1 MAYLVV
7 VDAGALIAL
16 LDENDKHHRWAF
28 GMFQSTLAFG
38 LVMPALTYAE
48 VLVHPTRS
56 GQADT
61 FEQNIAG
68 LGLDIR
74 PIFDT
79 GTRSLAQIRAES
91 SLKMP
96 DAIVLQLALE
106 EQATL
111 ATTDKALANE
121 ATKRGLKVLEPR

>member
-1 MAYLVV
+1 MAPLVV

-28 GMFQSTLAFG
+28 GMFQATLGYG
-38 LVMPALTYAE
+38 LAMPALTYAE
-48 VLVHPTRS
+48 VLVHPTRV

-61 FEQNIAG
+61 FENNIAG

-74 PIFDT
+74 PIVDSDT
-79 GTRSLAQIRAES
+79 RGLAHIRAES

-111 ATTDKALANE
+111 ATTDKPLARE
-121 ATKRGLKVLEPR
+121 AQSRGLKVFRPV

>member
-1 MAYLVV
+1 MASLVV

-16 LDENDKHHRWAF
+16 LDKKDKHHRWAF
-28 GMFQSTLAFG
+28 GMFPATLGYG

-48 VLVHPTRS
+48 VFVHPTRA

-61 FEQNIAG
+61 FENNIAG

-74 PIFDT
+74 PIFDSD
-79 GTRSLAQIRAES
+79 TRGLADIRAES

-111 ATTDKALANE
+111 ATTDKFLARE
-121 ATKRGLKVLEPR
+121 AERRGLKVLASH

>member
-16 LDENDKHHRWAF
+16 LDENHKHHRWAF
-28 GMFQSTLAFG
+28 GMFQATLGLG

-48 VLVHPTRS
+48 VLVHPTRA

-61 FEQNIAG
+61 FENNIAG

-79 GTRSLAQIRAES
+79 DTRGLAEIRAES

-96 DAIVLQLALE
+96 DAIVLQLALA

-111 ATTDKALANE
+111 ATTDTSLATE
-121 ATKRGLKVLEPR
+121 AQNRGLKVLAPH

>member
-1 MAYLVV
+1 MAPLVV

-28 GMFQSTLAFG
+28 GMFQATLGYG

-48 VLVHPTRS
+48 VLVHPTRA

-61 FEQNIAG
+61 FENNIAG

-74 PIFDT
+74 PIVDSDT
-79 GTRSLAQIRAES
+79 RGLALIRAES

-111 ATTDKALANE
+111 ATTDKSLANE
-121 ATKRGLKVLEPR
+121 AQSRGLKVLGPH

>member
-28 GMFQSTLAFG
+28 GMFQATLGRG
-38 LVMPALTYAE
+38 LAMPALTYAE
-48 VLVHPTRS
+48 VLVHPTRA

-61 FEQNIAG
+61 FENNIAG

-74 PIFDT
+74 PIVDSDAR
-79 GTRSLAQIRAES
+79 GLADIRAES

-106 EQATL
+106 ERATL
-111 ATTDKALANE
+111 ATTDKPLAKE
-121 ATKRGLKVLEPR
+121 AESRGLKVLRPV

>member
-7 VDAGALIAL
+7 IDAGALIAL
-16 LDENDKHHRWAF
+16 LDENDKHHPWAF
-28 GMFQSTLAFG
+28 GMFQSTLGYG

-48 VLVHPTRS
+48 VLVHPTRA
-56 GQADT
+56 GKADT
-61 FEQNIAG
+61 FENNIAG
-68 LGLDIR
+68 LRLDIR
-74 PIFDT
+74 PIFDSDAR
-79 GTRSLAQIRAES
+79 GLADIRAES

-111 ATTDKALANE
+111 ATTKNMLAKE
-121 ATKRGLKVLEPR
+121 AESRGLKVFAPR

>member
-1 MAYLVV
+1 MAHLVV
-7 VDAGALIAL
+7 VDAGTLIAL

-28 GMFQSTLAFG
+28 GMFQATLGYG

-48 VLVHPTRS
+48 VLVHPTRA
-56 GQADT
+56 GRANT
-61 FEQNIAG
+61 FENNIAG

-74 PIFDT
+74 PILDSDT
-79 GTRSLAQIRAES
+79 RGIAQIRAKT

-96 DAIVLQLALE
+96 DAIVLKLALD

-111 ATTDKALANE
+111 ATTDNMLANGAE
-121 ATKRGLKVLEPR
+121 TRGLKVLAPR